1 VIRREDAITEG
12 VAEAVPNKGD
22 KETSMTMRRFFLLS
36 LCLGLCGAAFAQES
50 DQAKQL
56 AKANSVLNEIMRT
69 PDKGIPSNLLDKAV
83 CVGIVPAHLSVAFG
97 IGASYGRGVL
107 VCRRRGTGHWGAP
120 SLFTMG
126 GGSFGFQ
133 IGGKSTDVVFIVMN
147 PDGAKK
153 LLQSKVTLGADASV
167 AAGPVGR
174 TASAETDAQMHAE
187 ILSYSRSRGLFGGL
201 ALTGAVLKQDNKEN
215 EELYGRRLTAQAI
228 LFRGVVRVPVAA
240 RPLDR
245 SLTRYSP
252 RGGAPFIV

>member
-1 VIRREDAITEG
+1 
-12 VAEAVPNKGD
+12 
-22 KETSMTMRRFFLLS
+22 MMRRVLLLF
-36 LCLGLCGAAFAQES
+36 LCLSFCGAALAQES
-50 DQAKQL
+50 DEARQL
-56 AKANSVLNEIMRT
+56 AKANAVLNEIMRT

-83 CVGIVPAHLSVAFG
+83 CVGIVPAHFSVAFG

-107 VCRRRGTGHWGAP
+107 VCRRGGDGRWGAP

-133 IGGKSTDVVFIVMN
+133 IGGKSTDIVFIVMN

-167 AAGPVGR
+167 AGGPVGR

-187 ILSYSRSRGLFGGL
+187 ILSYSRSRGLFGGI
-201 ALTGAVLKQDNKEN
+201 ALKGAVLKQDNKAN
-215 EELYGRRLTAQAI
+215 EKLYGRRLTAQAI
-228 LFRGVVRVPVAA
+228 LIKGDVSVPPAA

-245 SLTRYSP
+245 SLTKYSP
-252 RGGAPFIV
+252 HGGSSFMA